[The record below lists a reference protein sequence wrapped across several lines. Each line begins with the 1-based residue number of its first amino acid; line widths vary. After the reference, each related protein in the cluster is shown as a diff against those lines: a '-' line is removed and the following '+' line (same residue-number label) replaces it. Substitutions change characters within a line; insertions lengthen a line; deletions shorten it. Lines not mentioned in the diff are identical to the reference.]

1 MLLACLVW
9 LPAHAAE
16 RAIDK
21 SVAIP
26 ATLDRVWGHVLV
38 NLKRSVSKRARR
50 NGRPGWNSC
59 ASGETSPLRRVN
71 ATLNGSCSA
80 RASAGANPVPP

>member
-26 ATLDRVWGHVLV
+26 AALDRAWGHVLV
-38 NLKRSVSKRARR
+38 KLKKRFEEGPQAWAPRLEQLRKRR
-50 NGRPGWNSC
+50 ERPV
-59 ASGETSPLRRVN
+59 APR
-71 ATLNGSCSA
+71 
-80 RASAGANPVPP
+80 